1 MNIRPSDQLQGHL
14 HASLTHADSHL
25 GIQVSH
31 RLIMAA
37 QGAATQQGI
46 FTRAV
51 DPTAL
56 PL

>member
-14 HASLTHADSHL
+14 HADSHL